1 MKWRW
6 MIPVMILVLGSKA
19 AGAQTFTL
27 KPVKLL
33 PAAKTVYSAPPPP
46 SPPPPA
52 YPVYMMAPD
61 TYYQQHF
68 GFFCKQEWTWQKH
81 TGLPVK
87 LRLGNYSYTQRLEAV
102 NY

>member
-1 MKWRW
+1 MKRW
-6 MIPVMILVLGSKA
+6 WILAGSILLSA
-19 AGAQTFTL
+19 HVGAQTFTL

-33 PAAKTVYSAPPPP
+33 PVARKPLLLTAPSPAPPT
-46 SPPPPA
+46 
-52 YPVYMMAPD
+52 YPVYMPAPN

-87 LRLGNYSYTQRLEAV
+87 LRLGDYGYTQRLEGKH
-102 NY
+102 